1 MILARKKRCDWSLR
15 LMKKL
20 SNQSYYRVFDE
31 IVPRFIILCKS
42 KEEDKEALFLSQV
55 NPNESFIQ
63 DNYKIKLDRWR
74 NENEDPSKMNILD
87 FFKDKTKFDVLE
99 INNFIGQSIVDKSI
113 SHIERHPSFK
123 LFQKPSSIEVDKKV
137 DVFQKMTSEDDKV
150 GLLEVRIVIWKVK
163 QVELCL
169 QRVTQSRDSFKGK
182 REQQTDESF

>member
-1 MILARKKRCDWSLR
+1 M
-15 LMKKL
+15 
-20 SNQSYYRVFDE
+20 
-31 IVPRFIILCKS
+31 
-42 KEEDKEALFLSQV
+42 FLSQV

-63 DNYKIKLDRWR
+63 DNYKMKLDRWR

-113 SHIERHPSFK
+113 SHIERHHSFK

-169 QRVTQSRDSFKGK
+169 
-182 REQQTDESF
+182 